1 MKADFDMPAT
11 KWRSFLLA
19 AALSACV
26 FAILPLSIAAGRK
39 GGKPAEISAVRAI
52 PIKALPIGEAA
63 KRNRPPSGVP
73 ALRAPNFGRAHAPL
87 RFAEPNANPDFSA
100 LAVSAPGL
108 PGDFSGNFEFADFA
122 SATASPEAVAFEL
135 SELDRI
141 PRRIS
146 GARAK
151 YPPELLKRGIE
162 GEVRL
167 SVLILED
174 GSVEVEGVEH
184 STDSRFE
191 ACAIDAAAALRFES
205 PTKNGKAARARFIL
219 PVPFRIL
226 K

>member
-1 MKADFDMPAT
+1 MPAT

-39 GGKPAEISAVRAI
+39 GGEPAEISAVRAI
-52 PIKALPIGEAA
+52 PIKALPVGEAA

-87 RFAEPNANPDFSA
+87 RFAEPSANPDFSA

-135 SELDRI
+135 SLWLAGGGSCASF
-141 PRRIS
+141 IS
-146 GARAK
+146 ANNPLTGNLW
-151 YPPELLKRGIE
+151 LL
-162 GEVRL
+162 VVASTFL
-167 SVLILED
+167 SPIIINKW
-174 GSVEVEGVEH
+174 H
-184 STDSRFE
+184 KHT
-191 ACAIDAAAALRFES
+191 
-205 PTKNGKAARARFIL
+205 
-219 PVPFRIL
+219 
-226 K
+226 